1 MAGGPPFELV
11 FFDCDSTL
19 STVEG
24 IDALAERKGVQDVVA
39 PLTRAAMEGRLALDE
54 VYGARLERIRPSR
67 DDIHWLGARYIE
79 RMVPGARRCIDV
91 LQRLGKEV
99 HIISGGIQQAVEVL
113 ATALDVPAAHV
124 HAVPVLLDTQGQYCA
139 FDSASP
145 LCRSGGKREV
155 CRRLLSKRG
164 PAALVGDGI
173 TDLEPAD
180 LGIYIVGFG
189 GVARREAVRAQ
200 ADTFVDSPS
209 LLDTLSSLLSPEEH
223 ARVVHDT
230 HP

>member
-19 STVEG
+19 SAVEG
-24 IDALAERKGVQDVVA
+24 IDALAGRKGLREA
-39 PLTRAAMEGRLALDE
+39 ITPLTRAAMEGRLALDE
-54 VYGARLERIRPSR
+54 VYGARLERVRPTR
-67 DDIHWLGARYIE
+67 DDIDWLGARYVE
-79 RMVPGARRCIDV
+79 RMVPGARLCIDV

-113 ATALDVPAAHV
+113 AVALDVPAAYV
-124 HAVPVLLDTQGQYCA
+124 HAVPVLLDTQGRYCE

-155 CRRLLSKRG
+155 CRRLVSNHR

-200 ADTFVDSPS
+200 ADTFVDGPS
-209 LLDTLSSLLSPEEH
+209 LLDTLSCLLSPEERTR
-223 ARVVHDT
+223 AVHDADT
-230 HP
+230 